1 MRQKK
6 TLDEANE
13 QAVAKRE
20 RRLARLGNF
29 ARGLREVQQDDWIER
44 VAGASEASAAERVKL
59 VTEGLALGFI
69 TFRQGRAM
77 LAYDVGLISDMQ
89 LKRMLAED

>member
-20 RRLARLGNF
+20 RRVARLGNF
-29 ARGLREVQQDDWIER
+29 ARGLREAQDDWIER
-44 VAGASEASAAERVKL
+44 VAGASEASPVERMKL
-59 VTEGLALGFI
+59 VNEGLALGFI

-77 LAYDVGLISDMQ
+77 LAYDAGLMSDMQ